1 MKNDSLGEKTNAVM
15 IHGRFQPFTI
25 GHMQLVKKAI
35 EVTTPG
41 TKILIGI
48 TKPDLE
54 TDNQIS
60 KNIWY
65 ETIEEC
71 LKDKDESWYEIPN
84 NVVGVLVDPITG
96 ELPDKNTKHKRMF
109 YYIKGT
115 EPTYQDINLDVLIPT
130 IKEE

>member
-1 MKNDSLGEKTNAVM
+1 MCWELKN
-15 IHGRFQPFTI
+15 
-25 GHMQLVKKAI
+25 
-35 EVTTPG
+35 
-41 TKILIGI
+41 
-48 TKPDLE
+48 
-54 TDNQIS
+54 IS

-71 LKDKDESWYEIPN
+71 LKDKEESWYEIPN

-96 ELPDKNTKHKRMF
+96 ELPDENTKHKRMF

-115 EPTYQDINLDVLIPT
+115 EPTYQDINLDILIPT